1 MGLNPPI
8 HSHTLC
14 LEKVTQISNQIFY
27 LLLMYSG
34 EMAFTQHR
42 LYNEMCVQRKKRY
55 RAWVLPI
62 GSFDDQ
68 CCFSQCK

>member
-42 LYNEMCVQRKKRY
+42 LYNEM
-55 RAWVLPI
+55 
-62 GSFDDQ
+62 
-68 CCFSQCK
+68 